1 MRQAGHKPGQ
11 NQTANL
17 KEPIMASKK
26 SKTAKNAN
34 RKTRQGNTY
43 ELTAKGTAQLINE
56 EIGAQPALVA
66 GALKNMKQATAADI
80 ALKIDSKLETKQ
92 PVMRVVGF
100 YLTTWKKDGL
110 VRVVKAAKAAAA
122 KA

>member
-1 MRQAGHKPGQ
+1 
-11 NQTANL
+11 
-17 KEPIMASKK
+17 MATKKNSKK
-26 SKTAKNAN
+26 STKKNTTV
-34 RKTRQGNTY
+34 RKPRQGNTY

-66 GALKNMKQATAADI
+66 GALKNMGGATAAEI
-80 ALKIDSKLETKQ
+80 ADKIDKKLETRQ

-110 VRVVKAAKAAAA
+110 VRVVKQPKAAAKAA
-122 KA
+122 

>member
-1 MRQAGHKPGQ
+1 
-11 NQTANL
+11 
-17 KEPIMASKK
+17 MATKKSNSKK
-26 SKTAKNAN
+26 SSNSKKNSTA
-34 RKTRQGNTY
+34 RKPRQGNTY
-43 ELTAKGTAQLINE
+43 ELTAKGTAQLIDE

-66 GALKNMKQATAADI
+66 GALKSAGKATAAEI
-80 ALKIDSKLETKQ
+80 ADKIDKKLETRQ

-110 VRVVKAAKAAAA
+110 VRIVKQPKAAAA

>member
-1 MRQAGHKPGQ
+1 
-11 NQTANL
+11 
-17 KEPIMASKK
+17 MASKK